1 MTSHP
6 GYPDADHGQVGPVQ
20 AVITATAC
28 RQDWG
33 QIRPSRRHP
42 AATQVEPLQ
51 AALLGPTQA
60 VTATRG
66 LGEPEAIL
74 ATPAGK
80 HARPEEQGRRF
91 DRHLSRFKWLRNS
104 AIRRKIRSDVDAEG
118 PDGLKDSNY
127 GLSAA
132 RGSVADS
139 PAAVAPCARLLYG
152 EYVSETTPDGSCA
165 APTSRSLP
173 GAAPSNS
180 RAAEKYWIY
189 ATVTSSTWYRGTWP
203 PRRGRCWTNPSSL
216 PATQARFGMSSQHR
230 TEAMLR
236 QGVEEAVMVDT
247 RLIDEPRCRE
257 KSAGYVFGEH
267 NLPPVPGRPRETPKE
282 SGVTFVPSLRF
293 HGVLPGAT
301 VVMPRALAAALRRL
315 S

>member
-1 MTSHP
+1 MP
-6 GYPDADHGQVGPVQ
+6 AGWMRADG
-20 AVITATAC
+20 
-28 RQDWG
+28 
-33 QIRPSRRHP
+33 
-42 AATQVEPLQ
+42 
-51 AALLGPTQA
+51 

-104 AIRRKIRSDVDAEG
+104 AIRRKIRPDVDAEG

-165 APTSRSLP
+165 APTSRRLP

-216 PATQARFGMSSQHR
+216 PATQAGFGMSSQHR

-247 RLIDEPRCRE
+247 RLIDEPPV
-257 KSAGYVFGEH
+257 AGR
-267 NLPPVPGRPRETPKE
+267 NRP
-282 SGVTFVPSLRF
+282 
-293 HGVLPGAT
+293 H
-301 VVMPRALAAALRRL
+301 MCLASTACRL
-315 S
+315 SREGPGKPPRNQV

>member
-1 MTSHP
+1 MS
-6 GYPDADHGQVGPVQ
+6 DRRAAADHV
-20 AVITATAC
+20 
-28 RQDWG
+28 
-33 QIRPSRRHP
+33 
-42 AATQVEPLQ
+42 
-51 AALLGPTQA
+51 AALPPTLCRSQW
-60 VTATRG
+60 VSRG
-66 LGEPEAIL
+66 LGELEAIL

-104 AIRRKIRSDVDAEG
+104 AIRRKMRSDVDAEG

-216 PATQARFGMSSQHR
+216 PATQARFGMSTVSTAR
-230 TEAMLR
+230 RRCSVRVLKKR
-236 QGVEEAVMVDT
+236 SW
-247 RLIDEPRCRE
+247 LIRGSSTSPRCRE

-267 NLPPVPGRPRETPKE
+267 SLPPVPGRPRETPKE